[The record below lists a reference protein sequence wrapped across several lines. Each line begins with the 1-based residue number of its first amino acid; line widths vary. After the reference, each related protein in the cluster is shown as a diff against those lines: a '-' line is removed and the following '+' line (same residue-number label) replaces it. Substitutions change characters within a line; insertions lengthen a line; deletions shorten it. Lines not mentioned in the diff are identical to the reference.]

1 MTSALVVDAVILA
14 AVLEADLGGARKLG
28 LFRLLRPL
36 LLAAGIVP
44 LFIKP
49 VVTHGHGLTF
59 ELVLAG
65 VGVLLGLVASALMH
79 VSPQTSSG
87 AGAQTRAGF
96 GYALLWIVVLGA
108 RAAFSYGSNHWFGG
122 SLEHWQIHHQVTTAA
137 ITDGLVFEAVAMLLT
152 RTGLLAV
159 RAKSTSWRAAHAG
172 APNLQPDGVVR

>member
-1 MTSALVVDAVILA
+1 VTSALIIDAVILA
-14 AVLEADLGGARKLG
+14 AVLEADLGGGRKVG

-49 VVTHGHGLTF
+49 LVTHGHGLTF
-59 ELVLAG
+59 ELVLTA
-65 VGVLLGLVASALMH
+65 VGVLLGLLASSLMH
-79 VSPQTSSG
+79 VSPRSSAD

-152 RTGLLAV
+152 RTGLLAL
-159 RAKSTSWRAAHAG
+159 RGKSSSWRSAHTG
-172 APNLQPDGVVR
+172 APKLRGV